1 MSEFERLLLVLG
13 VLALW
18 STVGLL
24 ATFYIGSKLR
34 RIRRRT
40 TKLVELID
48 ELADK
53 LDPGGKSSRE

>member
-1 MSEFERLLLVLG
+1 MSKSEWVLFVLG

-40 TKLVELID
+40 TKVVD
-48 ELADK
+48 
-53 LDPGGKSSRE
+53 